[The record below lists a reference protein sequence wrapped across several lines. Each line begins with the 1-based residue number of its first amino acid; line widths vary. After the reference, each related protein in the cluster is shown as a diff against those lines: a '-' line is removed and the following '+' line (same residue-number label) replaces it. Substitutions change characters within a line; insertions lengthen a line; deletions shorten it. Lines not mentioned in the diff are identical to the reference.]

1 MRPQRED
8 AAGVARNVNEGKL
21 AEQVLREQQRMLDT
35 LLSNLPGMV
44 YRCLNDPKWTI
55 EFVSQGCF
63 ALTGYGPEDL
73 VGNRTLAY
81 ADVIAPSD
89 QASVW
94 ESVQAA
100 LAERRPFQLRYR
112 IRSRDGKE
120 KWVWEQG
127 RGVFSDSGQL
137 LALEGYITDIT
148 DMRRAE
154 ADLAEREAR
163 FKALAEGVPDL
174 LVRMRAD
181 GTFVDFKPAR
191 DFPTYVPPERFLGKK
206 ADDVLPTAVAEEHL
220 ALLRR
225 AVESGQQQMSRY
237 QLEQGGEPRDYEA
250 RIVPAGADEVIA
262 VVRDVT
268 LERRG
273 AEQIAKLASAVE
285 QTDDSVIVTDAGG
298 VIQYVNPAFEHSSG
312 YVRAE
317 VLGKKP
323 SLAKSGRHAAPFYD
337 ELWGTLLRGDVF
349 RAVFVNRRKDG
360 GLYYEEKSITPLKDA
375 EGRITHFVS
384 VGKDITERRRQEG
397 TIARLGRILD
407 ESSNEIYVFDAETL
421 RFVQV
426 NEGARRNLGYTS
438 DELCALTP
446 LDLKPEF
453 NRESFEQLLAPLRRG
468 EQAVVSF
475 VTSHRRKDGSLY
487 PVEVRL
493 QLSRAEQPPLF
504 VAIIQD
510 ISERKR
516 AEERLSYLAY
526 YDTLTGLPNRALLHE
541 SLRQSM
547 VEADRRERLV
557 GVMMLDL
564 DRFKI
569 INDPLGHAVGD
580 GLLKAVGQRLTEAV
594 RPGDTIA
601 RLGGDEFALVL
612 ANVADTD
619 DIAHVVQ
626 KILARF
632 GEPVHVAGHE
642 LHVTPSMGITLYP
655 VDGADID
662 NLLRNADTAMY
673 KAKERGRNSF
683 QFFTAELNRRA
694 ERRLALENALHH
706 PLERGEFFLEYQP
719 QVSLAG
725 GRIIGCEALLRWR
738 HPDFGLVPPLD
749 FISVAEDTGLILPI
763 GEWVLREACRTLAA
777 WQTAGHEIR
786 VAVNV
791 SARQLHLQDFQE
803 VVQRILAETGV
814 AASALEI
821 EITEG
826 SLLRDAEETLGL
838 LSALG
843 ASGVRFSI
851 DDFGTGYSSLA
862 YLKRFPLD
870 TLKVDR
876 TFVRD
881 IAADPD
887 DAAIVRAVI
896 AMGRNLDM
904 DVIAEGVET
913 AEQARFLR
921 EHGCHSAQGYHFS
934 APVMDAEFAALLAR
948 QPLKDRGV
956 SRRPRRQPS
965 TTARRPGRRKKR
977 SR

>member
-1 MRPQRED
+1 VSKRQRT
-8 AAGVARNVNEGKL
+8 APA
-21 AEQVLREQQRMLDT
+21 LRDRQRMLDT
-35 LLSNLPGMV
+35 LLSNLPGMA
-44 YRCLNDPKWTI
+44 YRCRNDPQWTM

-63 ALTGYGPEDL
+63 ALTGYAPGDI
-73 VGNRTLAY
+73 VGNRMLAY
-81 ADVIAPSD
+81 ADLIHPDDRAP
-89 QASVW
+89 VW
-94 ESVQAA
+94 ESVQIA
-100 LAERRPFQLRYR
+100 LAEPRAFQLRYR
-112 IRSRDGKE
+112 IRSRDGEE

-127 RGVFSDSGQL
+127 RGVYSDSGKL
-137 LALEGYITDIT
+137 LALEGYVTDIT
-148 DMRRAE
+148 AMRRAE

-163 FKALAEGVPDL
+163 YKALAEGVPDL

-181 GTFVDFKPAR
+181 GTYVDFKPAH
-191 DFPTYVPPERFLGKK
+191 DFQTYVPPERFLGKTP
-206 ADDVLPTAVAEEHL
+206 ADVLPPAVAAEHL
-220 ALLRR
+220 ALLKR
-225 AVESGQQQMSRY
+225 ALESGRQQLSRY
-237 QLEQGGEPRDYEA
+237 RLEAGGEPRDFEA
-250 RIVPAGADEVIA
+250 RIVPAGAGEAIA

-285 QTDDSVIVTDAGG
+285 QAADTVIVTDAAG
-298 VIQYVNPAFEHSSG
+298 VIQYVNPAFEQATG
-312 YVRAE
+312 YSRAE
-317 VLGKKP
+317 ALGRKP
-323 SLAKSGRHAAPFYD
+323 NLVKSDGHTAAFYAG
-337 ELWGTLLRGDVF
+337 LWETILRGEVF
-349 RAVFVNRRKDG
+349 RDVFVNRHKDG

-426 NEGARRNLGYTS
+426 NEGAQRNLGYS
-438 DELCALTP
+438 WDEMRALTP

-453 NRESFEQLLAPLRRG
+453 DRASFERLLDPLRRG
-468 EQAVVSF
+468 GQEWVSF

-504 VAIIQD
+504 VAIVQD

-541 SLRQSM
+541 SLRRSLA
-547 VEADRRERLV
+547 EADRHGRSV
-557 GVMMLDL
+557 AVMMLDL

-569 INDPLGHAVGD
+569 INDTLGHAVGD
-580 GLLKAVGQRLTEAV
+580 GLLKTAGERLAGAV
-594 RPGDTIA
+594 RPGDTVA

-612 ANVADTD
+612 ADVANTD
-619 DIAHVVQ
+619 DVAHVVR

-642 LHVTPSMGITLYP
+642 LHVTPSIGITLYP
-655 VDGADID
+655 VDGGDID
-662 NLLRNADTAMY
+662 DLLRNADTAMY
-673 KAKERGRNSF
+673 KAKERGRNNF

-706 PLERGEFFLEYQP
+706 ALERGELFLDYQP
-719 QVSLAG
+719 QVALAG
-725 GRIIGCEALLRWR
+725 GRIVGCEALLRWR
-738 HPDFGLVPPLD
+738 HPGLGLVPPLD

-763 GEWVLREACRTLAA
+763 GEWVLREACRALAA
-777 WQTAGHEIR
+777 WQAAGHRDMR

-791 SARQLHLQDFQE
+791 SARQLHLQDFHE
-803 VVQRILAETGV
+803 VVRRILAETGV
-814 AASALEI
+814 AAPALEI

-826 SLLRDAEETLGL
+826 FLLRDAEETLGL
-838 LSALG
+838 LRELG
-843 ASGVRFSI
+843 AHGVRFAI

-862 YLKRFPLD
+862 YLKRLPLD

-896 AMGRNLDM
+896 AMARSLEM
-904 DVIAEGVET
+904 EVIAEGVES
-913 AEQARFLR
+913 AEQEEFLR
-921 EHGCHSAQGYHFS
+921 AHGCHGAQGYRFG
-934 APVMDAEFAALLAR
+934 APVAEEEIAVLLAR
-948 QPLKDRGV
+948 QARGHA
-956 SRRPRRQPS
+956 P
-965 TTARRPGRRKKR
+965 APGGLRA
-977 SR
+977 